1 MIGAVPGGEANARS
15 RRLAILAVFGAAVL
29 FGTTGTAQE
38 LGPDGSTPWGVGT
51 LRIAVGAAAL
61 WALARSVPR
70 WSAVPGPARRAV
82 VLGALGVAVYQ
93 PGFFVG
99 TDRSGVALGT
109 MIALGS
115 GPVFAG
121 LIGWVLDR
129 RLPGRWWWI
138 STAVMI
144 VGAGA
149 IVTSGDTGS
158 GGLDTGDVDLLGMFA
173 ALVAGAGYALY
184 AVMTRRAIVAGL
196 GSTEALAWQFTLG
209 AVLLSPALVTPLT
222 GVPLGW
228 VASWS
233 GTVMLIHLGVL
244 TVGVA
249 YVLYGIGL
257 RVLEPATAV
266 SVTLAEPLTATIVAV
281 ILLGERLGALGLLG
295 AALVVAGLGL
305 LARDQTV

>member
-1 MIGAVPGGEANARS
+1 MIPGVAGTPGT
-15 RRLAILAVFGAAVL
+15 RLAIVAVLGASIL

-51 LRIAVGAAAL
+51 LRIVIGAMAL
-61 WALARSVPR
+61 WVLAGTGPR
-70 WSAVPGPARRAV
+70 WSALSAGARRAV
-82 VLGALGVAVYQ
+82 ALGALGVAVYQ

-99 TDRSGVALGT
+99 TERSGVALGT

-121 LIGWVLDR
+121 IITWLIDR

-138 STAVMI
+138 ATTVMAA
-144 VGAGA
+144 GAGLL
-149 IVTSGDTGS
+149 VTDGGSVGGDANS
-158 GGLDTGDVDLLGMFA
+158 LDPVGVIASLA
-173 ALVAGAGYALY
+173 AGAGYALY
-184 AVMTRRAIVAGL
+184 AVMTRRAIVAGV

-209 AVLLSPALVTPLT
+209 AVLLAPALISPVT

-228 VASWS
+228 AVTWPGAL
-233 GTVMLIHLGVL
+233 MLAHLGVL

-249 YVLYGIGL
+249 YLLYGIGL

-266 SVTLAEPLTATIVAV
+266 SVTLAEPLTATLVAIVV
-281 ILLGERLGALGLLG
+281 LGERLGMAGIVG
-295 AALVVAGLGL
+295 AALVIAGLGL
-305 LARDQTV
+305 LSRDQTV

>member
-1 MIGAVPGGEANARS
+1 MIPDVAGDPRA
-15 RRLAILAVFGAAVL
+15 RLAIVAVLGASVL

-51 LRIAVGAAAL
+51 LRIVIGAMAL
-61 WALARSVPR
+61 WVLAGTRPR
-70 WSAVPGPARRAV
+70 WSTLTAAARRAV

-99 TDRSGVALGT
+99 TERSGVALGT

-121 LIGWVLDR
+121 VITWLIDR

-138 STAVMI
+138 ATAVMA
-144 VGAGA
+144 VGAGLL
-149 IVTSGDTGS
+149 VTSGDSTGA
-158 GGLDTGDVDLLGMFA
+158 GANRLDPVGVVASLA
-173 ALVAGAGYALY
+173 AGAGYALY
-184 AVMTRRAIVAGL
+184 AVMTRRAIVAGV

-209 AVLLSPALVTPLT
+209 AVVLAPALISPVT

-228 VASWS
+228 AVTWPGAL
-233 GTVMLIHLGVL
+233 MLAHLGVL

-249 YVLYGIGL
+249 YLLYGLGL

-266 SVTLAEPLTATIVAV
+266 SVTLAEPLTATLVAIVV
-281 ILLGERLGALGLLG
+281 LGERLGTFGIVG
-295 AALVVAGLGL
+295 AALLIAGLGL
-305 LARDQTV
+305 LSRDQTV